1 MKDDAFSLLKE
12 LTEAHGA
19 PGHEDGPRAVFIRE
33 MAPLGPLSTDRLGS
47 VLCEVGGPA
56 PAGAGPRLMITAHLD
71 EVGFMVHSI
80 TEAGFLTL
88 VPLGGWWTHTLLA
101 QRIRV
106 RTRTGRD
113 LLGII
118 TSTPPHFLSETE
130 KTKVLAME
138 QLYVDVGAS
147 SRRHAEETF
156 GLRPG
161 DVAVPDSACTPL
173 ADPDLLCAKA
183 FDNRVGVAVTI
194 AALRQLA
201 AASFPSPGHLLGVA
215 TVQEEVGCRGAETA
229 AALARPDVALV
240 IEGTPADDTPG
251 HPAGARQAV
260 LGKGPQIRVMDP
272 TALMNPRLVRCVT
285 DIATEKNIPYQLAVR
300 RSGGTDARAFTTSG
314 LGVPSVVIGVP
325 VRYIHSHNSVI
336 HLDDYLATVA
346 LVAEVARR
354 LDAATVRG
362 FTDFLGCDNGTGK
375 R

>member
-1 MKDDAFSLLKE
+1 MKDAAFSLLRE

-19 PGHEDGPRAVFIRE
+19 PGHEDGPRAVFARE
-33 MAPLGPLSTDRLGS
+33 LAPLGPLTTDRLGS
-47 VLCEVGGPA
+47 VLCEVTG
-56 PAGAGPRLMITAHLD
+56 PAGARSGPRLMVTAHLD
-71 EVGFMVHSI
+71 EVGFMIHSI

-101 QRIRV
+101 QRLRV
-106 RTRTGRD
+106 RTRTGREH
-113 LLGII
+113 LGIV

-130 KTKVLAME
+130 KTKVLGME

-147 SRRHAEETF
+147 SRRHAEETL
-156 GLRPG
+156 GIRPG

-173 ADPDLLCAKA
+173 SEPDLLCAKA

-194 AALRQLA
+194 AALQQLA
-201 AASFPSPGHLLGVA
+201 AASYPAPGQLLGVA

-251 HPAGARQAV
+251 YPASVRQAV

-272 TALMNPRLVRCVT
+272 TALMNPRLVQFVSEV
-285 DIATEKNIPYQLAVR
+285 ATEKNIPYQLAVR
-300 RSGGTDARAFTTSG
+300 RTGGTDARAFTTAG

-325 VRYIHSHNSVI
+325 ARYIHTHNSVI

-346 LVAEVARR
+346 LVVEVVRR
-354 LDAATVRG
+354 LDAATVEG
-362 FTDFLGCDNGTGK
+362 LTDFLA
-375 R
+375 